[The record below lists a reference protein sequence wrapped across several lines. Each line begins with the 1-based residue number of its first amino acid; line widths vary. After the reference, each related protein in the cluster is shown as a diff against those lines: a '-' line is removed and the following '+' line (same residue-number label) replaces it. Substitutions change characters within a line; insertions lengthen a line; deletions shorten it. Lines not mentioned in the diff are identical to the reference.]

1 MKLSI
6 LGGDKVR
13 QAEFTKWPNYD
24 HKEIYH
30 YFNEICKESLFRGT
44 RFPLK
49 WYNEMNDNLLEKME
63 SEFAK
68 MHNCQYG
75 FFVNS
80 GTSALDLALKALNLQ
95 TGDEVLV
102 TPYTFYASASVIKK
116 NNGIPVFVDIES
128 QTLNMDVEKA
138 RKCITNKT
146 KAIVIVHFGGIPAN
160 MRLIL
165 QLAKDFHLNII
176 EDCCH
181 TLYAKYNE
189 KSVGSF
195 GLISCYSFQN
205 TKLLSCGEGGAVLT
219 NDLCLAEKLF
229 SLHNSGRMVDKFGKE
244 EFVYLGNNFRFPLA
258 CLPFFE
264 IGFRKSYKEFYKRAE
279 NVAYFKLRLSL
290 IDGLKMIEDNKNN
303 IVRDYYIVAIRYD
316 KKKFFNLSLKRFI
329 IALNAEGIPCT
340 MGYAKALY
348 EIPTL
353 IDSEYKANEYK
364 SDCVETE
371 KAKQE
376 IFWLSHNLFL
386 GSKQDIDDIVK
397 AICKVRKYGYELVR
411 KK

>member
-1 MKLSI
+1 
-6 LGGDKVR
+6 
-13 QAEFTKWPNYD
+13 
-24 HKEIYH
+24 
-30 YFNEICKESLFRGT
+30 
-44 RFPLK
+44 
-49 WYNEMNDNLLEKME
+49 
-63 SEFAK
+63 
-68 MHNCQYG
+68 
-75 FFVNS
+75 
-80 GTSALDLALKALNLQ
+80 
-95 TGDEVLV
+95 EVLV

-229 SLHNSGRMVDKFGKE
+229 SLHNSGR
-244 EFVYLGNNFRFPLA
+244 
-258 CLPFFE
+258 
-264 IGFRKSYKEFYKRAE
+264 
-279 NVAYFKLRLSL
+279 
-290 IDGLKMIEDNKNN
+290 
-303 IVRDYYIVAIRYD
+303 
-316 KKKFFNLSLKRFI
+316 
-329 IALNAEGIPCT
+329 
-340 MGYAKALY
+340 
-348 EIPTL
+348 
-353 IDSEYKANEYK
+353 
-364 SDCVETE
+364 
-371 KAKQE
+371 
-376 IFWLSHNLFL
+376 
-386 GSKQDIDDIVK
+386 
-397 AICKVRKYGYELVR
+397 
-411 KK
+411 